1 MTSLYHYYH
10 CIITQNTHAAPGF
23 YIGIRIYQLFDNFC
37 FSTLNSYAKL
47 AGWSVDLVT
56 KGFQVL
62 CQLVQDLECDEVSN
76 TSSSGPEQVIP
87 FADQLDIFG
96 SYTPWQRIRMLIAS
110 IPLVDVL
117 FTLLCSSYKKV
128 CECVHNDSILYN
140 ICV

>member
-1 MTSLYHYYH
+1 ML
-10 CIITQNTHAAPGF
+10 
-23 YIGIRIYQLFDNFC
+23 LDNVDGC
-37 FSTLNSYAKL
+37 SYAKL

-62 CQLVQDLECDEVSN
+62 CQLVQDLECDEV
-76 TSSSGPEQVIP
+76 TSTEPDHVIP

-96 SYTPWQRIRMLIAS
+96 SYTPWQRMRMLIAS

-128 CECVHNDSILYN
+128 QYLCLCIWLY
-140 ICV
+140 CMVF

>member
-1 MTSLYHYYH
+1 MYVMML
-10 CIITQNTHAAPGF
+10 C
-23 YIGIRIYQLFDNFC
+23 C
-37 FSTLNSYAKL
+37 TLRSYAKL

-62 CQLVQDLECDEVSN
+62 CQLVQDLECDVVSS
-76 TSSSGPEQVIP
+76 TGPDEVIP

-128 CECVHNDSILYN
+128 YNLCLILNVYLL
-140 ICV
+140 